1 MNNEYK
7 VYLNS
12 YVVLRQVSGFQKL
25 IQVLSPTDLYRVG
38 KLSIRGSDILGKPY
52 YTTLSLEGDNWVI
65 GTSLN
70 SGELL
75 DEILRGYD
83 KNEMSNETPPTKCAC
98 LNPLINNNEQ
108 CNKVEVMTDRD
119 RITTIAKSSSSFQ
132 NKTRFSQEKYIKKMQ
147 LRHTKQL
154 ILIPPTLMDITETAS
169 CQPANKL
176 DKLVPNTL
184 GPRWSQNT
192 VRIETVGNILTHSN
206 VSCGK
211 RVILFDNLSG
221 GIVGGS
227 IYRQLANTG
236 SLYEISMN
244 QLTFD
249 TIEGYNSSKLPLYF
263 EAITKYSKPKEHYY
277 SIPFSVLEQYYKYRL
292 NLNLEIKDNFEHKW
306 VEIKEVEHRK
316 ENDNRDEILK
326 KRQQRVRN
334 RLNLLND
341 LYLYGVD
348 AVVLVVDY
356 IKLFGSIKGTEKQ
369 IKQKIQT
376 EKFFSETISEDDKP
390 IQEDKNNSSNSKYN
404 ILTSLVKVSQ
414 KYLKPGGQIVLFTPH
429 ITTELLQLHQD
440 LILSSRDNSGE
451 FHCFVGVKMEETFIR
466 EHQILSQRSHPA
478 MDANLAIFSGILLSA
493 IHVL

>member
-1 MNNEYK
+1 MDSEYK
-7 VYLNS
+7 IYLNS
-12 YVVLRQVSGFQKL
+12 YVILRQVSGFQKL

-65 GTSLN
+65 GTSFD

-75 DEILRGYD
+75 DEILRDYD
-83 KNEMSNETPPTKCAC
+83 INEMSNETPPTKRTC

-108 CNKVEVMTDRD
+108 CDKLGIMTDKD
-119 RITTIAKSSSSFQ
+119 RITNIAKSSSSFQ

-176 DKLVPNTL
+176 DKLVPNIL

-192 VRIETVGNILTHSN
+192 VRIETIGNILTHSN

-227 IYRQLANTG
+227 IYRQLADTG

-249 TIEGYNSSKLPLYF
+249 TIDGYSSSKLPLYF
-263 EAITKYSKPKEHYY
+263 EAITKYSKPKDYY

-292 NLNLEIKDNFEHKW
+292 NLDLEIKDNFEHKW
-306 VEIKEVEHRK
+306 VEIKEVEDRR
-316 ENDNRDEILK
+316 ENYSRNEILK

-348 AVVLVVDY
+348 AVVLVADY
-356 IKLFGSIKGTEKQ
+356 IKLFENIKDTEKQ
-369 IKQKIQT
+369 IKQKTQT
-376 EKFFSETISEDDKP
+376 EIFFSETISENDKP
-390 IQEDKNNSSNSKYN
+390 IQEDKNNSSSPKYN

>member
-12 YVVLRQVSGFQKL
+12 YVILRQVSGFQKL

-38 KLSIRGSDILGKPY
+38 KLSIRGSDILEKPY
-52 YTTLSLEGDNWVI
+52 YTILSLEGDSWVT
-65 GTSLN
+65 GTSLD
-70 SGELL
+70 SEKLL
-75 DEILRGYD
+75 NEILRDYD
-83 KNEMSNETPPTKCAC
+83 INEISNETPPTKRAC
-98 LNPLINNNEQ
+98 LNPLMNNNEQ
-108 CNKVEVMTDRD
+108 CNKVKIMTDKD
-119 RITTIAKSSSSFQ
+119 RISNIVKSSSSFQ

-147 LRHTKQL
+147 LKHTKQL

-176 DKLVPNTL
+176 DKLVPNTF

-192 VRIETVGNILTHSN
+192 VRIETIGNILTHSN
-206 VSCGK
+206 ISCGK
-211 RVILFDNLSG
+211 KVILFDNLSS

-249 TIEGYNSSKLPLYF
+249 TVEGYNSSKLPLYF
-263 EAITKYSKPKEHYY
+263 EAITRYSKPKERYY
-277 SIPFSVLEQYYKYRL
+277 SIPFSVIEQYCKYRL
-292 NLNLEIKDNFEHKW
+292 DSDLEIKDNFEHKW

-326 KRQQRVRN
+326 RRQQRVKN

-348 AVVLVVDY
+348 TVVLVADY
-356 IKLFGSIKGTEKQ
+356 IKLFENIKDTEKQ
-369 IKQKIQT
+369 IKQKAQT
-376 EKFFSETISEDDKP
+376 KEPFSETISEDDKP
-390 IQEDKNNSSNSKYN
+390 IQEDKNNFLGLKCD
-404 ILTSLVKVSQ
+404 ILTSLIKVSQ
-414 KYLKPGGQIVLFTPH
+414 KYLKPGGRIVLFTPH

-440 LILSSRDNSGE
+440 LILSSRANSGK

-466 EHQILSQRSHPA
+466 EHQILPQRSHPI